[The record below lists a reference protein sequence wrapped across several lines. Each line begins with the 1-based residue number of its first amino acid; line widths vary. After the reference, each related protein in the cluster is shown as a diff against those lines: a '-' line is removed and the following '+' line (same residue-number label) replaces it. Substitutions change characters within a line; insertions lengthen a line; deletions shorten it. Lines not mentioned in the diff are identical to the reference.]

1 MVQPGQFLE
10 RPAVIRTPD
19 EDLVLE
25 GLYHRGE
32 KLPPLV
38 FAPPHPMMGGSM
50 DSPVCNEVA
59 FACYKEERPSLRF
72 NFRGVGA
79 SRGKV
84 SASLEDAVRDFSC
97 AADFLLDSC
106 KTARTIVGGYSFGSL
121 AAGKYALAHPERAS
135 AALLVAPPVGKI
147 EGSFLREISAP
158 GLVLV
163 PQDDAYGPPKAIQS
177 LFEGMDHVRIEVI
190 PRADHFFTRGL
201 ADVGRLVRE
210 WLRRM
215 GQPVKIE

>member
-10 RPAVIRTPD
+10 RPAVIQTSD
-19 EDLVLE
+19 EDVVLE

-59 FACYKEERPSLRF
+59 FACYKEGRPSLRF

-79 SRGKV
+79 SRGQV
-84 SASLEDAVRDFSC
+84 SAALEDAVRDFSC

-106 KTARTIVGGYSFGSL
+106 KTARTIAGGYSFGSL
-121 AAGKYALAHPERAS
+121 AAGKYALAHPERVGAV
-135 AALLVAPPVGKI
+135 LLVAPPIGKM

-158 GLVLV
+158 SLVIV
-163 PQDDAYGPPKAIQS
+163 PQDDAYGPPSSVQR
-177 LFEGMDHVRIEVI
+177 LFEEIDHVRIEVI

-201 ADVGRLVRE
+201 ADVGRLARE
-210 WLRRM
+210 WLHRM
-215 GQPVKIE
+215 DQPVQIE